1 MKCYN
6 CGKRIDNTN
15 SYKLVKEYDYRI
27 CIECTKNGYLNS
39 CIEQIKHNE
48 NVERSDT

>member
-6 CGKRIDNTN
+6 CGKQIDNTN

-27 CIECTKNGYLNS
+27 CIECTKNGYSNN